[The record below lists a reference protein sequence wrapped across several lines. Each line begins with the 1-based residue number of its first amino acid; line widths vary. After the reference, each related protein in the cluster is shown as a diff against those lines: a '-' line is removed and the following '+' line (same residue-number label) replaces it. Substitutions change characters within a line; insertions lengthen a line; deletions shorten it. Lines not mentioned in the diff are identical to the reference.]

1 MTFVSLI
8 QPVLAQELDESFF
21 SAQATRAIDAYS
33 RLEVSISDD
42 TDMNI
47 KFQDATRK
55 FMSNAGFNIDS
66 KTLFPHGYCEQ
77 AGHEG

>member
-1 MTFVSLI
+1 MKV
-8 QPVLAQELDESFF
+8 F

>member
-1 MTFVSLI
+1 MKGL
-8 QPVLAQELDESFF
+8 F

-33 RLEVSISDD
+33 RLKVRISDD

-47 KFQDATRK
+47 KLQDATRE
-55 FMSNAGFNIDS
+55 FMSNAGLIS
-66 KTLFPHGYCEQ
+66 TVKTLFPYGYCEQ